1 LCFDFHSINSS
12 KRYNMQKNNRLSIN
26 FFTRKHKVQSEN
38 RIVYCRITIDGERTD
53 FSINREI
60 KSNLWDNNRKR
71 GKGYSNY
78 VISLNKYLDQIYT
91 GLHEAHRLL
100 MAEGKVIT
108 PLAIKARFFGED
120 EGGKTLKQLIAYHN
134 GTMHTSLRPGTRKN
148 YRITERCINLFLK
161 EEYGVEDIKLKK
173 LNYRFISDFEQY
185 LRKYRPSTRT
195 KCTNNGAMKHMER
208 LKKMSRLAVRMEWIS
223 KDPFEN
229 YKLHFVKAQREHLT
243 KRELGLIEE
252 TSFTKQGVEKTKD
265 VFLFSCYTGLSY
277 IDVKALCPDNVIKGI
292 DGNDWLFT
300 KRTKTDERLKIPLLP
315 QAREIIKKY
324 EGSSE
329 RKIKNVLLP
338 VFSNQKVNFY
348 LKEIS
353 KACGIHK
360 RVTFHTAR
368 HTFATTVTLSNGV
381 PIETVSKLLG
391 HTKLSTTQI
400 YARVLEHKIGED
412 MQNLMEHMQT
422 SRSAEG

>member
-1 LCFDFHSINSS
+1 
-12 KRYNMQKNNRLSIN
+12 MQKNNRLSIN

>member
-1 LCFDFHSINSS
+1 
-12 KRYNMQKNNRLSIN
+12 MQKNNRLTIN
-26 FFTRKHKVQSEN
+26 FFTRKHRIHSEN
-38 RIVYCRITIDGERTD
+38 LIVYCRITIDGERTD

-60 KSNLWDNNRKR
+60 KANLWDNNRKR
-71 GKGYSNY
+71 GKGFSSY

-91 GLHEAHRLL
+91 GLHEAHRLM
-100 MAEGKVIT
+100 MAEETVIT
-108 PLAIKARFFGED
+108 PLSIKARFFGED

-148 YRITERCINLFLK
+148 YHITERCVSLFLK

-173 LNYRFISDFEQY
+173 LNYRFILDFEQY

-208 LKKMSRLAVRMEWIS
+208 LKKMSRLAVRLDWIT

-229 YKLHFVKAQREHLT
+229 YKLRFEKTEREYLT
-243 KRELGLIEE
+243 KRELRLIEE
-252 TSFTKQGVEKTKD
+252 TMFTKDGVEKCKD

-277 IDVKALCPDNVIKGI
+277 IDVKALTADHLLKGI

-300 KRTKTDERLKIPLLP
+300 KRIKTDEKLKIPLLP
-315 QAREIIKKY
+315 RAKEIIKKY
-324 EGSSE
+324 DDSAE
-329 RKIKNVLLP
+329 RRITRALLP
-338 VFSNQKVNFY
+338 VYSNQKVNYY
-348 LKEIS
+348 LKEIC
-353 KACGIHK
+353 KACGIYK
-360 RVTFHTAR
+360 NVTFHTAR
-368 HTFATTVTLSNGV
+368 HTFATTITLSNGV
-381 PIETVSKLLG
+381 PIETVSKMLG

-412 MQNLMEHMQT
+412 MQNLIDILKQDGT
-422 SRSAEG
+422 KIAIKD

>member
-1 LCFDFHSINSS
+1 
-12 KRYNMQKNNRLSIN
+12 MQKNNRLTIN
-26 FFTRKHKVQSEN
+26 FFTRKHRVQSDN
-38 RIVYCRITIDGERTD
+38 LIIYCRITIDCERTD

-60 KSNLWDNNRKR
+60 KANLWDNNRKR
-71 GKGYSNY
+71 GKGFSNY
-78 VISLNKYLDQIYT
+78 VVSLNKYLDQIYT
-91 GLHEAHRLL
+91 GLHEAHRLM
-100 MAEGKVIT
+100 MAEEKVIT
-108 PLAIKARFFGED
+108 PLGIKARFFGED

-148 YRITERCINLFLK
+148 YFITERCIGLFLK
-161 EEYGVEDIKLKK
+161 EEYGIEDIKLKK
-173 LNYRFISDFEQY
+173 LNFRFISDFEQY

-195 KCTNNGAMKHMER
+195 RCTNNGAMKHMER
-208 LKKMSRLAVRMEWIS
+208 LKKMSRLAVRMEWLS

-252 TSFTKQGVEKTKD
+252 TSFAKQGVERTKD
-265 VFLFSCYTGLSY
+265 VFLFCCYTGLSY
-277 IDVKALCPDNVIKGI
+277 IDVKALSPDHVMKGI

-300 KRTKTDERLKIPLLP
+300 TRMKTDERLKIPLLP
-315 QAREIIKKY
+315 QAKEIIKKY

-353 KACGIHK
+353 KACGIRK

-381 PIETVSKLLG
+381 PIETVSKMLG

-412 MQNLMEHMQT
+412 MQNLINTMDGIVNKKVSEN
-422 SRSAEG
+422 

>member
-1 LCFDFHSINSS
+1 MH
-12 KRYNMQKNNRLSIN
+12 KNNRLTIN
-26 FFTRKHKVQSEN
+26 FFTRKHRIHSEN
-38 RIVYCRITIDGERTD
+38 LIVYCRITIDGERTD

-60 KSNLWDNNRKR
+60 KANLWDNNRKR
-71 GKGYSNY
+71 GKGFSSY

-91 GLHEAHRLL
+91 GLHEAHRLM
-100 MAEGKVIT
+100 MAEEKVIT
-108 PLAIKARFFGED
+108 PISIKARFFGED

-148 YRITERCINLFLK
+148 YHITERCVGLFLK
-161 EEYGVEDIKLKK
+161 EEYGMEDIKLKK

-208 LKKMSRLAVRMEWIS
+208 LKKMSRLAVRLDWIA

-229 YKLHFVKAQREHLT
+229 YKLRFEKTERAYLT
-243 KRELGLIEE
+243 KREIRLIEE
-252 TSFTKQGVEKTKD
+252 TTFKKEGVEKCKD

-277 IDVKALCPDNVIKGI
+277 IDLKALTPDHVLKGI

-300 KRTKTDERLKIPLLP
+300 KRIKTDEKLKIPLLP
-315 QAREIIKKY
+315 QAKEIIKKY
-324 EGSSE
+324 ENSNE
-329 RKIKNVLLP
+329 RKVMKVLLP
-338 VFSNQKVNFY
+338 VYSNQKVNYY
-348 LKEIS
+348 LKEIC
-353 KACGIHK
+353 KACKIYK
-360 RVTFHTAR
+360 KVTFHTAR

-381 PIETVSKLLG
+381 PIETVSKMLG

-412 MQNLMEHMQT
+412 MQNLIDHMEKNERKDST
-422 SRSAEG
+422 GS

>member
-1 LCFDFHSINSS
+1 
-12 KRYNMQKNNRLSIN
+12 MQKNNRLTIN

>member
-1 LCFDFHSINSS
+1 
-12 KRYNMQKNNRLSIN
+12 MQKNNRLTIN

-38 RIVYCRITIDGERTD
+38 RIVYRRITIDGERTD

-60 KSNLWDNNRKR
+60 KTNLWDNSRKR
-71 GKGYSNY
+71 GKGFSNY

-100 MAEGKVIT
+100 MTEEKVIT

-148 YRITERCINLFLK
+148 NHITERCINLFLK
-161 EEYGVEDIKLKK
+161 EEFGVEDIKLKK

-208 LKKMSRLAVRMEWIS
+208 LKKMSRLAVRLDWLT

-229 YKLHFVKAQREHLT
+229 YKLRFEKTEREYLT
-243 KRELGLIEE
+243 KRELRLIEE
-252 TSFTKQGVEKTKD
+252 TTFTKEGVEKCKD

-277 IDVKALCPDNVIKGI
+277 IDVKALTPDHLLKGI
-292 DGNDWLFT
+292 DGNEWLFT
-300 KRTKTDERLKIPLLP
+300 KRIKTDEKLKIPLLP
-315 QAREIIKKY
+315 QAKEIIKKY
-324 EGSSE
+324 ENSAE
-329 RKIKNVLLP
+329 RKMMKVLLP
-338 VFSNQKVNFY
+338 VYSNQKLNYY
-348 LKEIS
+348 LKEIC
-353 KACGIHK
+353 KACKIYK
-360 RVTFHTAR
+360 KVTFHTAR

-381 PIETVSKLLG
+381 PIETVSKMLG

-412 MQNLMEHMQT
+412 MQNLIDHMQT

>member
-1 LCFDFHSINSS
+1 
-12 KRYNMQKNNRLSIN
+12 
-26 FFTRKHKVQSEN
+26 
-38 RIVYCRITIDGERTD
+38 
-53 FSINREI
+53 
-60 KSNLWDNNRKR
+60 
-71 GKGYSNY
+71 
-78 VISLNKYLDQIYT
+78 
-91 GLHEAHRLL
+91 
-100 MAEGKVIT
+100 MAEEKVIT

-120 EGGKTLKQLIAYHN
+120 DGGKTLKQLIAYHN

-148 YRITERCINLFLK
+148 YHITERCISLFLK

-208 LKKMSRLAVRMEWIS
+208 LKKMSRLAVRLDWIT

-229 YKLHFVKAQREHLT
+229 YKLRFEKTEREYLT
-243 KRELGLIEE
+243 KRELRLIEE
-252 TSFTKQGVEKTKD
+252 TTFTKEGVEKCKD

-277 IDVKALCPDNVIKGI
+277 IDVKALTPDHLLKGI
-292 DGNDWLFT
+292 DGNEWLFT
-300 KRTKTDERLKIPLLP
+300 KRIKTDEKLKIPLLP
-315 QAREIIKKY
+315 QAKEIIKKY
-324 EGSSE
+324 EDSAE
-329 RKIKNVLLP
+329 RRITKVLLP
-338 VFSNQKVNFY
+338 VYSNQKVNYY
-348 LKEIS
+348 LKEIC
-353 KACGIHK
+353 KACKIYK
-360 RVTFHTAR
+360 KVTFHTAR

-381 PIETVSKLLG
+381 PIETVSKMLG

-412 MQNLMEHMQT
+412 MQNLIDHMQT

>member
-1 LCFDFHSINSS
+1 
-12 KRYNMQKNNRLSIN
+12 MQKNNRLTIN

-60 KSNLWDNNRKR
+60 KTNLWDNSRKR
-71 GKGYSNY
+71 GKGFSNY
-78 VISLNKYLDQIYT
+78 VISFNKYLDQIYT

-100 MAEGKVIT
+100 MAEGKAIT

-120 EGGKTLKQLIAYHN
+120 DGGKTLKQLIAYHN

-148 YRITERCINLFLK
+148 YHITERCVGLFLK

-208 LKKMSRLAVRMEWIS
+208 LKKMSRLAVRLDWIT

-229 YKLHFVKAQREHLT
+229 YKLRFEKTEREYLT
-243 KRELGLIEE
+243 KRELRLIEE
-252 TSFTKQGVEKTKD
+252 TTFTKEGVEKCKD

-277 IDVKALCPDNVIKGI
+277 IDVKALTPDHLLKGI
-292 DGNDWLFT
+292 DGNEWLFT
-300 KRTKTDERLKIPLLP
+300 KRIKTDEKLKIPLLP
-315 QAREIIKKY
+315 QAKQIIKKY
-324 EGSSE
+324 EDSAE
-329 RKIKNVLLP
+329 RRMMKVLLP
-338 VFSNQKVNFY
+338 VYSNQKVNYY
-348 LKEIS
+348 LKEIC
-353 KACGIHK
+353 KTCKIYK
-360 RVTFHTAR
+360 KVTFHTAR
-368 HTFATTVTLSNGV
+368 HTFATTITLSNGV
-381 PIETVSKLLG
+381 PIETVSKMLG

-412 MQNLMEHMQT
+412 MQNLIEHMQT

>member
-1 LCFDFHSINSS
+1 
-12 KRYNMQKNNRLSIN
+12 MQKNNRLTIN

-60 KSNLWDNNRKR
+60 KTNLWDNSRKR
-71 GKGYSNY
+71 GKGFSNY

-120 EGGKTLKQLIAYHN
+120 EGGKTLKQLISYHN

-148 YRITERCINLFLK
+148 YHITERCISLFLK
-161 EEYGVEDIKLKK
+161 EEYGIEDIKLKK

-195 KCTNNGAMKHMER
+195 TCTNNGATKHMER
-208 LKKMSRLAVRMEWIS
+208 LKKMSRLAVRLDWIT

-229 YKLHFVKAQREHLT
+229 YKLRFEKTEREYLT
-243 KRELGLIEE
+243 KRELRLIEE
-252 TSFTKQGVEKTKD
+252 TTFTKEGVEKCKD

-277 IDVKALCPDNVIKGI
+277 IDVKALTPDHLLKGI
-292 DGNDWLFT
+292 DGNEWLFT
-300 KRTKTDERLKIPLLP
+300 KRIKTDEKLKIPLLP
-315 QAREIIKKY
+315 QAKEIIKKY
-324 EGSSE
+324 EDSAE
-329 RKIKNVLLP
+329 RRITKVLLP
-338 VFSNQKVNFY
+338 VYSNQKVNNY
-348 LKEIS
+348 LKEIC
-353 KACGIHK
+353 KACKINK
-360 RVTFHTAR
+360 KVTFHTAR

-381 PIETVSKLLG
+381 PIETVSKMLG

-400 YARVLEHKIGED
+400 YARVLEKKVSED
-412 MQNLMEHMQT
+412 MRILVEKME
-422 SRSAEG
+422 

>member
-1 LCFDFHSINSS
+1 
-12 KRYNMQKNNRLSIN
+12 MQKNNRLSIN

-60 KSNLWDNNRKR
+60 KAKLWDNNRKR

-100 MAEGKVIT
+100 MAEDKVIT

-148 YRITERCINLFLK
+148 YHITERCISLFLK
-161 EEYGVEDIKLKK
+161 EEYGIEDIKLKK
-173 LNYRFISDFEQY
+173 LNYRFLSDFEQY

-208 LKKMSRLAVRMEWIS
+208 LKKMSRLAVRLEWVS

-252 TSFTKQGVEKTKD
+252 TSFTKPGVEKTKD

-277 IDVKALCPDNVIKGI
+277 IDVKALSPDNVMKGI

-300 KRTKTDERLKIPLLP
+300 KRLKTDERLKIPLLP
-315 QAREIIKKY
+315 KAREIIKKY

-353 KACGIHK
+353 KACRIHK

-400 YARVLEHKIGED
+400 YAKVLEHKIGED
-412 MQNLMEHMQT
+412 MQNLIDHMQT

>member
-1 LCFDFHSINSS
+1 
-12 KRYNMQKNNRLSIN
+12 MQKNNRLTIN

-60 KSNLWDNNRKR
+60 KANLWDNNRKR
-71 GKGYSNY
+71 GKGFSSY

-91 GLHEAHRLL
+91 GLHEAHRLM
-100 MAEGKVIT
+100 MAEEKVIT
-108 PLAIKARFFGED
+108 PLYIKARFFGED

-148 YRITERCINLFLK
+148 YHITERCVGLFLK
-161 EEYGVEDIKLKK
+161 EEYGMEDIKLKK

-208 LKKMSRLAVRMEWIS
+208 LKKMSRLAVRLDWIT

-229 YKLHFVKAQREHLT
+229 YKLRFEKTEREYLT
-243 KRELGLIEE
+243 KRELRLIEE
-252 TSFTKQGVEKTKD
+252 TTFTKEGVEKCKN

-277 IDVKALCPDNVIKGI
+277 IDLKALTPDHVLKGI

-300 KRTKTDERLKIPLLP
+300 KRIKTDEKLKIPLLP
-315 QAREIIKKY
+315 QAKDIIKKY
-324 EGSSE
+324 EDSAE
-329 RKIKNVLLP
+329 RRITKVLLP
-338 VFSNQKVNFY
+338 VYSNQKVNYY
-348 LKEIS
+348 LKEIC
-353 KACGIHK
+353 KACGINK
-360 RVTFHTAR
+360 KVTFHTAR

-381 PIETVSKLLG
+381 PIETVSKMLG
-391 HTKLSTTQI
+391 HTKLTTTQI
-400 YARVLEHKIGED
+400 YARVLEKKVGED
-412 MQNLMEHMQT
+412 MRKLVETM
-422 SRSAEG
+422 GDK

>member
-1 LCFDFHSINSS
+1 
-12 KRYNMQKNNRLSIN
+12 MQKNNRLTIN

-60 KSNLWDNNRKR
+60 KSNLWDNSRKR
-71 GKGYSNY
+71 GKGFSSY
-78 VISLNKYLDQIYT
+78 VISLNKYLDHIYT

-100 MAEGKVIT
+100 MVEEKVIT

-120 EGGKTLKQLIAYHN
+120 DGGKTLKQLIAYHN

-148 YRITERCINLFLK
+148 YHITERCINLFLK

-208 LKKMSRLAVRMEWIS
+208 LKKMSRLAVRMEWLS

-229 YKLHFVKAQREHLT
+229 YKLHFVKVQREHLT

-277 IDVKALCPDNVIKGI
+277 IDVKALSPDNVIKGI

-300 KRTKTDERLKIPLLP
+300 TRTKTDEILKIPLLP
-315 QAREIIKKY
+315 QAKDIIKKY

-329 RKIKNVLLP
+329 RKINNILLP

-353 KACGIHK
+353 KACGIRK